1 MKPLTAEQIKLLNR
15 VHISNT
21 VYNAP
26 VDMGEKQFYFGWI
39 FHLFKD
45 CKTLEDF
52 EEVVSGKNFTDL
64 FLFST
69 DTNNKVF
76 FEIPSLRTMVYL
88 LNRFVD
94 MVHAKIPDYIL
105 SKYLEKMNEVSLLLT
120 LGEGI
125 VIPDRTKTL
134 KSIIEAWDFLLN
146 YDEYIPLPIRLENSQ
161 LDLNSMYYYKVD
173 LTRMIDQLLPYQDE
187 DKYDRAMFQYLL
199 RIPH

>member
-1 MKPLTAEQIKLLNR
+1 MKPLTEEQIKLLNR
-15 VHISNT
+15 VHISNM

-26 VDMGEKQFYFGWI
+26 VDMGDKQFYFGWI

-52 EEVVSGKNFTDL
+52 EEVVSGKKFTDL

-120 LGEGI
+120 IGEGI

-146 YDEYIPLPIRLENSQ
+146 YDEYIPLPIRLENAQ
-161 LDLNSMYYYKVD
+161 LDLNSMYYYRVD
-173 LTRMIDQLLPYQDE
+173 LTRMIDQLLPYQNE
-187 DKYDRAMFQYLL
+187 AKYDRAMFQYLL

>member
-1 MKPLTAEQIKLLNR
+1 MKPLTEDQIKLLNR
-15 VHISNT
+15 VNISNM
-21 VYNAP
+21 VYNAT
-26 VDMGEKQFYFGWI
+26 VDMGGKQFYFGWI

-45 CKTLEDF
+45 CKTLVDF
-52 EEVVSGKNFTDL
+52 EEVISGKKFTDL

-94 MVHAKIPDYIL
+94 MVHAKIPDHIL

-125 VIPDRTKTL
+125 VIPDSTKTL

-146 YDEYIPLPIRLENSQ
+146 YDEHIPLPIRLENAQ
-161 LDLNSMYYYKVD
+161 LDINSMYYYKVD

-187 DKYDRAMFQYLL
+187 AKYDRAMFQYLL

>member
-1 MKPLTAEQIKLLNR
+1 MKPLTEEQIKLLNR
-15 VHISNT
+15 VHISNM

-26 VDMGEKQFYFGWI
+26 VDMGDKQFYFGWI

-52 EEVVSGKNFTDL
+52 EEVVSGKKFTDL

-173 LTRMIDQLLPYQDE
+173 LTRMIDQLLPHQDE